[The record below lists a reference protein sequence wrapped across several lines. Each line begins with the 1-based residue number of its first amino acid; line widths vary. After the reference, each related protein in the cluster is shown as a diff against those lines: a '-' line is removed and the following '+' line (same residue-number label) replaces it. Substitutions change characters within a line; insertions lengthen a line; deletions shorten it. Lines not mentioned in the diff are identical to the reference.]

1 MVLNIQNVTHVFNEG
16 CPNRCIALKNISF
29 EAKKGDFICMTGKS
43 GCGKSTLFNIITGIL
58 PPSAGKVFI
67 QGVDLWTL
75 SEKEIAFMRN
85 ARIGYVQQ
93 GAGLLQN
100 LTALDNVR
108 LPFYL
113 AKRDGEDA
121 DRARFLLETAGLS
134 GKGGRYPSQ
143 LSGGEQKK
151 VAIARALMN
160 APMLLVADEPTA
172 DIDEESTHD
181 IMHFFSTLKET
192 GTTILIAT
200 HDMDIIPYASRIIK
214 LKNGTLFSD
223 ERQGTVER

>member
-1 MVLNIQNVTHVFNEG
+1 MVLDIQNVTHVFNG
-16 CPNRCIALKNISF
+16 GGLSRFTALKDISF
-29 EAKKGDFICMTGKS
+29 DVNIGDFICIIGKS

-58 PPSAGKVFI
+58 PPSAGKVLI
-67 QGVDLWTL
+67 EGVDLWAL
-75 SEKEIAFMRN
+75 SEKEISFMRN

-113 AKRDGEDA
+113 TRRDGEDA
-121 DRARFLLETAGLS
+121 GRARFLLEKVGLS

-181 IMHFFSTLKET
+181 IMRFFSTLKET

-200 HDMDIIPYASRIIK
+200 HDMDIVPYASRVLK
-214 LKNGTLFSD
+214 LKSGALFAD
-223 ERQGTVER
+223 ERTAPG